1 MPQIVA
7 LTGLRRV
14 GKSTLLLKLAKEA
27 LASLDPKRVLYFSFD
42 EFREVEVRDV
52 LRDYETLNGVDVRS
66 GRTLVLLDEIQKLA
80 GWPDQVKA
88 LYDLHGKRVKF
99 VVSGPESL
107 FLRAGSKET
116 LAGRLFEFRVEPL
129 TFREYLGFRGVPF
142 EPLRLYRREL
152 LQEFDHFLRTQG
164 FPELVGG
171 ADRAYTRRFLREGV
185 VEKVPFRDLPGLLGR
200 RDLAAMES
208 LLNIFV
214 EEPGQIARTEDL
226 AGTLRVSR
234 KTVAQYLLYL
244 ERSFLLRKLYNYSA
258 NRRKVERKLRRYYPA
273 ILSPELTYREDD
285 DARSRV
291 FEWAVVRE
299 LRGEFFWRNP
309 YKREVDLVVPSRPPL
324 PVEIKHGRVD
334 TSGVEAFM
342 REFHVTRGTVITR
355 DQEGSRRVEA
365 GVISLVPAWRY
376 LLESR
381 STEE

>member
-1 MPQIVA
+1 V
-7 LTGLRRV
+7 
-14 GKSTLLLKLAKEA
+14 
-27 LASLDPKRVLYFSFD
+27 
-42 EFREVEVRDV
+42 
-52 LRDYETLNGVDVRS
+52 
-66 GRTLVLLDEIQKLA
+66 
-80 GWPDQVKA
+80 
-88 LYDLHGKRVKF
+88 
-99 VVSGPESL
+99 
-107 FLRAGSKET
+107 
-116 LAGRLFEFRVEPL
+116 
-129 TFREYLGFRGVPF
+129 
-142 EPLRLYRREL
+142 
-152 LQEFDHFLRTQG
+152 
-164 FPELVGG
+164 

-185 VEKVPFRDLPGLLGR
+185 VEKVLFRDLPGLLGR

-334 TSGVEAFM
+334 TGGVEAFM
-342 REFHVTRGTVITR
+342 LEFGVERGTIVTR
-355 DQEGSRRVEA
+355 DEEGSRTTDSGE
-365 GVISLVPAWRY
+365 ISLVPAWKY
-376 LLESR
+376 LLEPR
-381 STEE
+381 TAGE